1 MEPMRRVALTLLLG
15 VAAGCHD
22 QSMAPGVGQTLT
34 RPSLSTSA
42 SAMCPATATLT
53 VSDDAGLR
61 AALAASSPGDVIA
74 ISGMIGI
81 TADDTIATDSV
92 TLTCATPGS
101 GLFAV
106 GTDIV
111 GDLVAV
117 LARQVTIDG
126 LVLDASGAFD
136 AAIFVF
142 NDGLTGF
149 AEDDRF
155 TNNTITCGPE
165 SLCIFVAGGP
175 RTFIA
180 NNQAVAFGAIS
191 GLHLQAGVDGT
202 RVLGNTIVAATPSGS
217 SAFGGLRV
225 RDGTGVVVT
234 GNSVLGPWTNSVA
247 PTHLATSRFAF
258 NRLEGAR
265 SFGISM
271 SRNAGVLQ
279 LMTDDVF
286 QNNQVTSEGFAAVIA
301 RQACRNTFVWN
312 ALEGRG
318 GGIGIFFDATTGAN
332 VFVGNQTIIVD
343 NGAFD
348 CNGDGVNDPNI
359 ITGTAL
365 HGMRPDETASGAVK
379 TIHGITVQ

>member
-1 MEPMRRVALTLLLG
+1 MEIMKRFVPTLLLAL
-15 VAAGCHD
+15 AAACQE
-22 QSMAPGVGQTLT
+22 QSIAPRVDPATT
-34 RPSLSTSA
+34 RPSFNTSA
-42 SAMCPATATLT
+42 SATCPASATVT

-61 AALAASSPGDVIA
+61 AALAAAHPGDVIA
-74 ISGMIGI
+74 VSGMIGI
-81 TADDTIATDSV
+81 TTDDTIATDRV

-106 GTDIV
+106 GSNVV
-111 GDLVAV
+111 GDLVTV

-126 LVLDASGAFD
+126 LVLDASGALD
-136 AAIFVF
+136 AAILAI

-165 SLCIFVAGGP
+165 SLCIFIAGGP
-175 RTFIA
+175 RTLIA
-180 NNQAVAFGAIS
+180 NNQATAFGSVS
-191 GLHLQAGVDGT
+191 GFHLQSGVDGT
-202 RVLGNTIVAATPSGS
+202 QILGNTVVAATPSGIS
-217 SAFGGLRV
+217 VFGGMRV
-225 RDGTGVVVT
+225 RDGRGLVVS

-258 NRLEGAR
+258 NRFEGAS
-265 SFGISM
+265 SFGIRM
-271 SRNAGVLQ
+271 SANAGGT

-286 QNNQVTSEGFAAVIA
+286 QNNQVTSNGFAGVFA
-301 RQACRNTFVWN
+301 RQACRNAFVWN
-312 ALEGRG
+312 TLQGTG
-318 GGIGIFFDATTGAN
+318 GGIGLFFDVTTGAN
-332 VFVGNQTIIVD
+332 VFVGNQTVIVD

-359 ITGTAL
+359 ITGTVL
-365 HGMRPDETASGAVK
+365 HSMRPDEPLSSAVK